1 MSKNQGKPAA
11 KHPSDPQLL
20 RYASLPAATVSDAM
34 DGLGLPRAHMGQAVK
49 RLAGTHLVGR
59 ARTIDRTPAP
69 TNARQADFD
78 PKLGMGTYR
87 VIDSVQPGTVIVI
100 AARGDVSAAL
110 WGGNMANRARQLG
123 ATGVVTDGAVRDLD
137 EIEEMKLA
145 VFAGGTAAPAAPP
158 LMVTLSIDQPI
169 ICGGV
174 RVRPGDIIVGDC
186 DGVVVVPQEKADQ
199 IADKSESLLD
209 TERVM
214 RKFVADGNTLVAAV
228 EKYKVR

>member
-1 MSKNQGKPAA
+1 MSKDQGKPAA

-20 RYASLPAATVSDAM
+20 RYASLPAATISDAM
-34 DGLGLPRAHMGQAVK
+34 DDLGLPRAHMGQAVK
-49 RLAGTHLVGR
+49 RLAGRQMVGR
-59 ARTIDRTPAP
+59 ARTIDRMPAP
-69 TNARQADFD
+69 TNARQADFGAE
-78 PKLGMGTYR
+78 LGMGTYR
-87 VIDSVQPGTVIVI
+87 VIDSAQPGTVIVI
-100 AARGDVSAAL
+100 AGRGDLSGAS

-123 ATGVVTDGAVRDLD
+123 VAGVVIDGAVRDLD
-137 EIEEMKLA
+137 EIEEMQLA
-145 VFAGGTAAPAAPP
+145 VFAGGTAAPKAIPN
-158 LMVTLSIDQPI
+158 LVTLSIDQPVV
-169 ICGGV
+169 CGGV
-174 RVRPGDIIVGDC
+174 RVRPGDIVVGDS